1 MYCVRGEHGTVI
13 GRSAGEFI
21 KQISKSA
28 YAQLADS
35 IMNAVGCNIL
45 WYMYIYIYTH
55 TYLAPEKPEKYL
67 YTPVGTIFVLTLP
80 SVKSSQVLS
89 FTSLLNINLNNLLRR
104 VRQHRSR
111 LYDCVR

>member
-55 TYLAPEKPEKYL
+55 LSGAGEAGEVFIYTGWNRICVDIAKCQVKPSFIFYFIVQHKFEQFTQTGSTAP
-67 YTPVGTIFVLTLP
+67 
-80 SVKSSQVLS
+80 
-89 FTSLLNINLNNLLRR
+89 
-104 VRQHRSR
+104 
-111 LYDCVR
+111 